1 MAAHGDEITM
11 TEAMTEAMMTV
22 TITAGHTEE
31 EVVVVEEAGELFRT
45 GISFTGGGHH
55 LRTTAEGATDP
66 GPDPGPTHL
75 VAIKA

>member
-1 MAAHGDEITM
+1 MAAHGDEITT
-11 TEAMTEAMMTV
+11 TEAMTEATMTV

-31 EVVVVEEAGELFRT
+31 EVAVAEEAGELFRT
-45 GISFTGGGHH
+45 EISFTGGGHRP
-55 LRTTAEGATDP
+55 RTTAEGATDP

>member
-22 TITAGHTEE
+22 TITAGRTEE
-31 EVVVVEEAGELFRT
+31 EVAVVEEAGELFRI
-45 GISFTGGGHH
+45 GISFTGGGHRP
-55 LRTTAEGATDP
+55 RTTAEGATDP
-66 GPDPGPTHL
+66 GPDPDPTHL